1 MRRYGLCAGLGAV
14 LIILGGVSLAAAQ
27 QIDKDL
33 SGRDGSSGA
42 MTVGP
47 PVAWTERPDN
57 APMQAVQ
64 SNRRG
69 NPLWEIPV
77 KTLIATRDRPI
88 FSPSRRPL
96 PPVALAAPYIPPRL
110 PAKPASPQLA
120 LLGTVLG
127 AAEETGA
134 VNAADGLGVFL
145 DQASNTVVRLKT
157 GDYHSGWFLRSVQ
170 GREATL
176 QNDRDTVVL
185 ALPARG
191 MEGAGSSYANTNT
204 NISAVQPVRELLE
217 NVGPTFRL
225 EQYD

>member
-1 MRRYGLCAGLGAV
+1 MRRFGLCAGLGAV
-14 LIILGGVSLAAAQ
+14 LLMLDGASVVAAQ
-27 QIDKDL
+27 QIENDL
-33 SGRDGSSGA
+33 SGRDISSGA

-47 PVAWTERPDN
+47 PVAWTERPDK

-64 SNRRG
+64 SNGRG
-69 NPLWEIPV
+69 NPLWEIQV
-77 KTLIATRDRPI
+77 KTLTATRDRPI
-88 FSPSRRPL
+88 FSPSRRPP
-96 PPVALAAPYIPPRL
+96 PPVAVAAPYIPPRL
-110 PAKPASPQLA
+110 PVKPASPQLA

-127 AAEETGA
+127 TAEETGA

-157 GDYHSGWFLRSVQ
+157 GDYHNGWLLRSVQ

-191 MEGAGSSYANTNT
+191 AERAGSSYANTNT

-225 EQYD
+225 EKYD